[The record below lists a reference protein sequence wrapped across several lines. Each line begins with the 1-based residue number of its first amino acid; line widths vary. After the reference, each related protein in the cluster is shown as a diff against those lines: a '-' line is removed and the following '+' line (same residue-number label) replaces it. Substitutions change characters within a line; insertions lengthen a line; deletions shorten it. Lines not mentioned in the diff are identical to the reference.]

1 MKIRTDFVT
10 NSSSSS
16 FIFTVGDLSPFKK
29 AVKEAISK
37 RLEAEYKYACKGDDL
52 DKEFFKEDLKWFE
65 DEYGFEQEF
74 NCMNKEMQP
83 LYEFPFE
90 VIDEVYD
97 WYREDIVDI
106 AILGIDEYMKS
117 EHRTSVVRFFD
128 TLTKYCNTGENQDSE
143 DDHYCERRK
152 ELREQSN
159 REYIEKIRQKD
170 LSEEVR
176 KRLMGA
182 VILEYYCFSEHYNRY
197 DKDEPVFSEFIM
209 DEMYTGFLTVC
220 AQCSHHYVNYDNSV
234 LFEFFVT
241 YYDILPG
248 LAKDYYGMKAG
259 EILNK
264 VMGLCYLHFEDYE
277 WIKPYLDDALS
288 GLPVCVLSCR
298 HMG

>member
-97 WYREDIVDI
+97 WYSEDIVDI

-143 DDHYCERRK
+143 DYHYSERRK
-152 ELREQSN
+152 ELREQSD

-170 LSEEVR
+170 LSEEVS

-220 AQCSHHYVNYDNSV
+220 AQCSRYVNYDNSV

-264 VMGLCYLHFEDYE
+264 VMEPCYLHFEDYE
-277 WIKPYLDDALS
+277 WINPYLDDALS
-288 GLPVCVLSCR
+288 GLPICVMWCR

>member
-16 FIFTVGDLSPFKK
+16 FIFTVGDLCPFKK

-65 DEYGFEQEF
+65 DEYGFEQDF

-90 VIDEVYD
+90 VIDEVYN
-97 WYREDIVDI
+97 WYSEDIVDI

-128 TLTKYCNTGENQDSE
+128 TLTKYCDTGEDHDSE
-143 DDHYCERRK
+143 DYNYSERRK
-152 ELREQSN
+152 ELREQSD

-182 VILEYYCFSEHYNRY
+182 VILEYYTFSEHYNRY

-220 AQCSHHYVNYDNSV
+220 AESSHYVNYDNSV

-241 YYDILPG
+241 YYDMLSG

-264 VMGLCYLHFEDYE
+264 VMGQCCLHFEDYE
-277 WIKPYLDDALS
+277 WINPYLDDALS
-288 GLPVCVLSCR
+288 GLPICVMWCR

>member
-90 VIDEVYD
+90 VIDEVYN
-97 WYREDIVDI
+97 WYSEDIVDI

-128 TLTKYCNTGENQDSE
+128 TLTKYCDTGEDHDSE
-143 DDHYCERRK
+143 DYHYSERRK
-152 ELREQSN
+152 ELREQSD

-170 LSEEVR
+170 LSEERRAALTRELNALLARTEWLVEALLKLSRLDADAVVMAKEDISVR
-176 KRLMGA
+176 K
-182 VILEYYCFSEHYNRY
+182 
-197 DKDEPVFSEFIM
+197 
-209 DEMYTGFLTVC
+209 LT
-220 AQCSHHYVNYDNSV
+220 
-234 LFEFFVT
+234 E
-241 YYDILPG
+241 
-248 LAKDYYGMKAG
+248 KAAATPPD
-259 EILNK
+259 
-264 VMGLCYLHFEDYE
+264 C
-277 WIKPYLDDALS
+277 
-288 GLPVCVLSCR
+288 
-298 HMG
+298 